1 MRYRI
6 RIGKHVVV
14 SAETDNEKE
23 VEIAKKLV
31 EEVSKKLGVEI
42 SLEVSK

>member
-6 RIGKHVVV
+6 RIGKQVVV
-14 SAETDNEKE
+14 GAETDNEKE

-31 EEVSKKLGVEI
+31 EELSKKLGVEI
-42 SLEVSK
+42 TLEASK